1 MNWIDASV
9 DDFCRGMGL
18 EAVDFS
24 SAGRVQLSFEQSG
37 TLHIEKHQDCLFLM
51 LAKPLPW
58 HQPNEPIKKAL
69 SFCHAGQ
76 GWPFLIK
83 TGLLDEQTLVFSAQI
98 EGDEVTLPTIEQAF
112 ALLARLHK
120 DVADS

>member
-18 EAVDFS
+18 EAVNFS

-37 TLHIEKHQDCLFLM
+37 TLYLETYQDCLFLM
-51 LAKPLPW
+51 LVKALPW
-58 HQPNEPIKKAL
+58 HQSNESIKKAL
-69 SFCHAGQ
+69 SFCHSGQ
-76 GWPFLIK
+76 GWPFTIK
-83 TGLLDEQTLVFSAQI
+83 TGLFDEQALVFSAQI

-112 ALLARLHK
+112 ALLVRLHN
-120 DVADS
+120 DVVNS